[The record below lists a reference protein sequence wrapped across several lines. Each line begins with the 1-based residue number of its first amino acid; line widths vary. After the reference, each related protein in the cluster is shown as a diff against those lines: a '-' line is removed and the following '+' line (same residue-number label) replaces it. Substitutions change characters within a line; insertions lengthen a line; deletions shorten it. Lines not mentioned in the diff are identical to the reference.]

1 MAIEITVPSLGE
13 SVTEA
18 TVAKWLKQPGET
30 IERDEPVVELETDK
44 VTLEVPAPAAGTLG
58 EIRAGEGTNV
68 PVGAVLGVIADG
80 AVAAIGSPHPNPPPL
95 AGEGV
100 FPEHRGNNPPP
111 QAGEGSA
118 HSARVGA
125 TGEGQSALERAGPA
139 VRKLIAESGIDAGR
153 ITATGRGGRITK
165 QDLIAARERSGSAPA
180 EPAPAPPREWPGLQP
195 PPAIEPP
202 ADRTPAERETRV
214 RMTRLRR
221 RIAERLKEAQQ
232 NAAMLT
238 TFNEIDMSGAIALR
252 ERWREA
258 FEKKHG
264 VRLGFMSIFVK
275 AAIVA
280 LKELPA
286 VNAEIDGE
294 DIVYKNHYDIG
305 VAVGTEQ
312 GLVVPVMR
320 DADRKSFAEI
330 EKEIGALGHKARDG
344 KLTIEDL
351 SGGTFT
357 ISNGGVYGSLLS
369 TPILNPP
376 QSAILGMHKIER
388 RPVAIPGSSPG
399 TDTIEI
405 RPMMYVALTYDH
417 RIIDGREAVT
427 FLVRIKECVEDPSRL
442 LFDI

>member
-1 MAIEITVPSLGE
+1 MTIEITVPTLGE

-18 TVAKWLKQPGET
+18 TVAKWLKQPGDA

-68 PVGAVLGVIADG
+68 PVGAVLGTIMDG
-80 AVAAIGSPHPNPPPL
+80 AAASSPHPSPPPL

-100 FPEHRGNNPPP
+100 SPERGPKNPPP

-118 HSARVGA
+118 LSARVGA
-125 TGEGQSALERAGPA
+125 ANAEQALERAGPA
-139 VRKLIAESGIDAGR
+139 VRKLVAESGLDAAR
-153 ITATGRGGRITK
+153 IPPTGRGGRITK
-165 QDLIAARERSGSAPA
+165 QDVIAARGQTTPSPVKEPSA
-180 EPAPAPPREWPGLQP
+180 EPPPPRERREP
-195 PPAIEPP
+195 PPPVAEPP
-202 ADRTPAERETRV
+202 ADRPPAQRETRV

-252 ERWREA
+252 ERWRET

-275 AAIVA
+275 AAIAA

-312 GLVVPVMR
+312 GLVVPVVR
-320 DADRKSFAEI
+320 DADRRSFAEV
-330 EKEIGALGHKARDG
+330 EKEIAALGRKARDG

-388 RPVAIPGSSPG
+388 RPIAVGEHGSEK
-399 TDTIEI
+399 IEI

-417 RIIDGREAVT
+417 RVIDGREAVT
-427 FLVRIKECVEDPSRL
+427 FLVRIKECIEDPSRL

>member
-1 MAIEITVPSLGE
+1 
-13 SVTEA
+13 
-18 TVAKWLKQPGET
+18 
-30 IERDEPVVELETDK
+30 
-44 VTLEVPAPAAGTLG
+44 
-58 EIRAGEGTNV
+58 
-68 PVGAVLGVIADG
+68 
-80 AVAAIGSPHPNPPPL
+80 
-95 AGEGV
+95 
-100 FPEHRGNNPPP
+100 
-111 QAGEGSA
+111 
-118 HSARVGA
+118 
-125 TGEGQSALERAGPA
+125 
-139 VRKLIAESGIDAGR
+139 VRKLVAERGIDAAR
-153 ITATGRGGRITK
+153 ITPTGRGGRITK
-165 QDLIAARERSGSAPA
+165 QDVITARGQATPAPVKETSA
-180 EPAPAPPREWPGLQP
+180 EPTPSQRREP
-195 PPAIEPP
+195 PPEPP
-202 ADRTPAERETRV
+202 PVGERETRV

-312 GLVVPVMR
+312 GLVVPVVR
-320 DADRKSFAEI
+320 DADRRTFADI
-330 EKEIGALGHKARDG
+330 EKEIAALGHKARDG

-388 RPVAIPGSSPG
+388 RPVAIA
-399 TDTIEI
+399 DKIEI